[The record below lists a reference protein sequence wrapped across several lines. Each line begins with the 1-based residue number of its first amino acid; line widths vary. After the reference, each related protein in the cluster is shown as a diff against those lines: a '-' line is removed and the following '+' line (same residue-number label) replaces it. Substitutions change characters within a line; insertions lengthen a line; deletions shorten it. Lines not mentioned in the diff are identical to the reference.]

1 MRQRPFATALNEY
14 QAARGRSARH
24 RPNGGNAVK
33 AIQFKALGGPEVME
47 LVDIPKPEV
56 RPRMVRVRN
65 HAVGINFA
73 DNFFR
78 QGNYQI
84 KPKLPDTP
92 GMEAAGII
100 DEIGPEVEGLK
111 PGMRVAGIGL
121 KSYAEYSLCYANQ
134 TIPLPDYVSFEEGAA
149 FPIQTLTAWFMIHT
163 CHHMTP
169 GQTVLV
175 HSAAGGVGIVA
186 MQIAKAAGGRV
197 IGTVSSDSKIEIA
210 KQYGA
215 DEVINYETKDFAKE
229 AMRLTGGKGIDLN
242 LDAVGKPTFEK
253 GLDCAAPFGHI
264 ILYGRAG
271 GPPDKLDVFR
281 LFAKAVKVSGFVLM
295 TASSQH
301 HLMREGTE
309 ACFKLMKEGKLKMLI
324 GKTYP
329 LGEAPAAHRFME
341 SRQSVGKLVLVP

>member
-1 MRQRPFATALNEY
+1 M
-14 QAARGRSARH
+14 
-24 RPNGGNAVK
+24 K
-33 AIQFKALGGPEVME
+33 AIQFKELGGPEVMQMVE
-47 LVDIPKPEV
+47 IPKPEV

-78 QGNYQI
+78 QGTYQI

-92 GMEAAGII
+92 GMEAAGVI
-100 DEIGPEVEGLK
+100 DEVGPEVEGLK

-121 KSYAEYSLCYANQ
+121 KAYAEYSLFYANQ
-134 TIPLPDYVSFEEGAA
+134 TIPLPDFVRFEEGAA

-169 GQTVLV
+169 GQTVIV

-186 MQIAKAAGGRV
+186 MQIAKAAGARV
-197 IGTVSSDSKIEIA
+197 IGTVSSDSKIAIA

-215 DEVINYETKDFAKE
+215 DEVINYETHDFARE
-229 AMRLTGGKGIDLN
+229 VMRITGGKGADLN
-242 LDAVGKPTFEK
+242 LDAIGKPTFEK
-253 GLDCAAPFGHI
+253 GISCMAPFGHI

-281 LFAKAVKVSGFVLM
+281 LFQNAVKVSGFVLL

-301 HLMREGTE
+301 HLMRQGTE
-309 ACFKLMKEGKLKMLI
+309 ACFNLMREGKLKMLI

-329 LGEAPAAHRFME
+329 LAQAAEAHRFME

>member
-1 MRQRPFATALNEY
+1 
-14 QAARGRSARH
+14 
-24 RPNGGNAVK
+24 VK
-33 AIQFKALGGPEVME
+33 AIQLKEVGGPEVMQ
-47 LVDIPKPEV
+47 LVDIPRPEL

-78 QGNYQI
+78 QGTYLV
-84 KPKLPDTP
+84 KPRLPDTP
-92 GMEAAGII
+92 GMEAAGVI
-100 DEIGPEVEGLK
+100 DEVGPEVEGLR

-121 KSYAEYSLCYANQ
+121 KAYAEYSLFNANQ
-134 TIPLPDYVSFEEGAA
+134 VIPLPDFVSFEEGAA

-186 MQIAKAAGGRV
+186 TQIAKAAGARV
-197 IGTVSSDSKIEIA
+197 IGTVSSDGKIPVA

-215 DEVINYETKDFAKE
+215 DEVLNYETHDFAQE
-229 AMRLTGGKGIDLN
+229 VMRLTDGKGADLN

-253 GLDCAAPFGHI
+253 GLGCMAPFGHV

-271 GPPDKLDVFR
+271 GPPDRLDVFR
-281 LFAKAVKVSGFVLM
+281 LFEKAVKVSGFVLF

-301 HLMREGTE
+301 HLMRQGTE
-309 ACFKLMKEGKLKMLI
+309 ACFQLMKEGKLKMLI
-324 GKTYP
+324 GKSYP
-329 LGEAPAAHRFME
+329 LAQAAEAHRFMQ